1 MVACVER
8 PAQGIRAIPSEYTC
22 LKKMAT
28 PSDHDLETP
37 AATSALSTFFQFN
50 VRWVFHI
57 WVAGTV
63 DSISFDLFRHDVHR
77 ATRTAIL
84 GPNLFFVVI
93 DYVEKADERLLGG
106 ALL

>member
-1 MVACVER
+1 
-8 PAQGIRAIPSEYTC
+8 
-22 LKKMAT
+22 MAT
-28 PSDHDLETP
+28 PSDHDLETL
-37 AATSALSTFFQFN
+37 ATSALSTFFQSN
-50 VRWVFHI
+50 ARWVFHI

-84 GPNLFFVVI
+84 GPNLLFVVI
-93 DYVEKADERLLGG
+93 GYVEKATERLFRG